1 MEEPNPTQVASQQVV
16 EGSGVLNTP
25 PQETAENP
33 QGNQPPQET
42 PPAQVEN
49 GAQPASS
56 TEGARPLAPSEHFE
70 IRKLR
75 NQMRESM
82 AQMERRQNEFLQSLQ
97 KAAASPAPQ
106 RPTLDTDK
114 LLTDPAYLD
123 SYLAERDKRLKDE
136 WKTEVLEKELP
147 QTMDKY
153 ENKKNI
159 ERQEQEALELIFPK
173 SPANQQES
181 FEERRDKDPFKR
193 DAIFQIFQQYNLD
206 NIPPKNAAALAL
218 KLYETDYKPKLRSPN
233 APSKAQMAS
242 TATGNPIGGVQ
253 PLNPQDINRELADM
267 NYKAGTNP
275 ALMNDANFR
284 KRWDSLT
291 EQANKILTGVQ
302 R

>member
-1 MEEPNPTQVASQQVV
+1 
-16 EGSGVLNTP
+16 
-25 PQETAENP
+25 
-33 QGNQPPQET
+33 
-42 PPAQVEN
+42 
-49 GAQPASS
+49 
-56 TEGARPLAPSEHFE
+56 
-70 IRKLR
+70 
-75 NQMRESM
+75 M